1 MVEWA
6 SRIFFDE
13 LLAAGVKIY
22 LFEKGLLHTKSV
34 LIDNTLALVG
44 TVNMDMR
51 SFMLNFEVTMIVD
64 DKNFANEV
72 NILHEDYIASSSIL
86 RYEEWITRPVYY
98 RIIERIF
105 FLFSPLL

>member
-1 MVEWA
+1 MGKPH
-6 SRIFFDE
+6 FFDE

-72 NILHEDYIASSSIL
+72 NILHEGYIASSSIL
-86 RYEEWITRPVYY
+86 RYEEWITRPVYH